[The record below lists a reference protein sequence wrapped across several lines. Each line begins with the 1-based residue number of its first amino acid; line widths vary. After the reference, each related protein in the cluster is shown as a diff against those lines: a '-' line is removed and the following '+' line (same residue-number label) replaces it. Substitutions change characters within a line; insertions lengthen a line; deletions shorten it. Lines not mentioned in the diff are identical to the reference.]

1 MPVCEETFRVATNR
15 SYSVRYARDLSE
27 SQPGRKRSGEFPKVK
42 AARHCEY
49 GTKVLSETDG
59 PGGGDDFAGSHRRV
73 DAVTTGRS
81 ISAGLFGLPSRAE
94 GPQIC
99 VRGQGK

>member
-94 GPQIC
+94 GPQTC
-99 VRGQGK
+99 GPGRR